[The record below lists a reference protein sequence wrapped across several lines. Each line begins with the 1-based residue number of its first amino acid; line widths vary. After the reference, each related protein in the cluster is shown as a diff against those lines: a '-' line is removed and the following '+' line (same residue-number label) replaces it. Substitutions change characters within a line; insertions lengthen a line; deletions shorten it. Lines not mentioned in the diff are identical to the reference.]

1 MRWNSPIFCEGVTN
15 STKHT
20 SFLYQEIWNIS
31 HLIQN
36 CTLLHCWLCMFAHCL
51 GTFNLS
57 ADRRS
62 YAAVMMFIWIT
73 KKTCNGRRVDFVA
86 CRNQVVLESRT
97 PINWSQVCSLSEET
111 RSKCSLIPAGGF
123 ALHWAADLN
132 GSGCYWCRKSRLF
145 HSLQSYSCLVWDR
158 PFKIPR
164 EDPQHCLY
172 TERTQ
177 SNSLFDLF
185 AAQHSFSGTKHNFF
199 GNFIS
204 KLCITLKL
212 P

>member
-111 RSKCSLIPAGGF
+111 RSKCSLIPAGMSWGF
-123 ALHWAADLN
+123 CSAL
-132 GSGCYWCRKSRLF
+132 GSRSQWIWVL
-145 HSLQSYSCLVWDR
+145 LVQKIQTV
-158 PFKIPR
+158 PF
-164 EDPQHCLY
+164 
-172 TERTQ
+172 T
-177 SNSLFDLF
+177 
-185 AAQHSFSGTKHNFF
+185 
-199 GNFIS
+199 S
-204 KLCITLKL
+204 KLFLFGVRQTL
-212 P
+212 